1 MQAICAKAPLRTLC
15 CDSRC
20 HWWNCAGLEWP
31 HQVRGK
37 AYRRLLRL
45 AALPQRDPRIQL
57 GAQQRQV
64 PAGKRGRPFLREVA
78 VIRWTIVSLR
88 LAFYDTRAGFARWR
102 CRLGKTSDTGC
113 TTQPR
118 PPGPKASGAALR
130 PILYAPFTSALIN
143 RPSLAR
149 NKPREMRLPA

>member
-1 MQAICAKAPLRTLC
+1 MQAICAKTPLRKLC

-31 HQVRGK
+31 HQVRGR

-64 PAGKRGRPFLREVA
+64 PAGKRDRPFLREVA
-78 VIRWTIVSLR
+78 ERRIHAQQRGNDTAVDLVQLIVTHR
-88 LAFYDTRAGFARWR
+88 IAFYDTR
-102 CRLGKTSDTGC
+102 DGC
-113 TTQPR
+113 F
-118 PPGPKASGAALR
+118 LR
-130 PILYAPFTSALIN
+130 RVP
-143 RPSLAR
+143 
-149 NKPREMRLPA
+149 EC